1 MISASELMKK
11 AFEFP
16 FCPTEGCE
24 IVLDFQEEGGVYN
37 CPDCG
42 EITPV
47 WKSYLSVD
55 DLVSWFIEANKE
67 IEKDGFMFTLKSG
80 KEILNQGKLQGAQAR
95 AFREIVEAVKEVQE
109 E

>member
-47 WKSYLSVD
+47 WKSHLSVD
-55 DLVSWFIEANKE
+55 DLVSWFVEKNKE
-67 IEKDGFMFTLKSG
+67 INTKVQY
-80 KEILNQGKLQGAQAR
+80 EIDENDYQFPDELTIDEQAR
-95 AFREIVEAVKEVQE
+95 AFREIVKFVEKEVKE
-109 E
+109 